1 MNDSRSLLRRMDDS
15 GVPLLIARLVLAA
28 TFIYTGSAKIA
39 DPVDFLKQI
48 RMFQMLPE
56 TPPVYL
62 NASAIV
68 IPWLEVVAG
77 TALLIGLHVRGAA
90 AASLIMLCTFTP
102 AILLRALA
110 VRAEQGISFFDVKFA
125 CGCAGSAEVI
135 IWTKLLAN
143 VGLIALS
150 SVALFSRSNRF
161 LIGPWLDQRL
171 GSLAANSGSARD
183 VQV

>member
-1 MNDSRSLLRRMDDS
+1 MDMSDNRGLLRRVDDS
-15 GVPLLIARLVLAA
+15 GVPRLISRLVLAG
-28 TFIYTGSAKIA
+28 TFLYTGSAKIA

-56 TPPVYL
+56 SPPVFL

-68 IPWLEVVAG
+68 IPWLEVVVG

-110 VRAEQGISFFDVKFA
+110 VRAQQGISFFDVKFA

-143 VGLIALS
+143 LGLVALAF
-150 SVALFSRSNRF
+150 VVLFSRSNRF
-161 LIGPWLDQRL
+161 LIGPWLDRH
-171 GSLAANSGSARD
+171 LAPVTSYE
-183 VQV
+183 